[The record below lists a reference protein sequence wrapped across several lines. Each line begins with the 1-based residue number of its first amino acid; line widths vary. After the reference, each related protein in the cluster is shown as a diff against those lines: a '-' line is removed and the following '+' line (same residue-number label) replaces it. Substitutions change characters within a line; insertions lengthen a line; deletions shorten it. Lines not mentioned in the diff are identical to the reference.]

1 MCIHL
6 KTPSKCY
13 HDWTIADHSFKKY
26 KIWSSYIEPFKTTVF
41 ISTMKNHGSFLITI
55 VTEMNAFAIQDIC
68 NCWVWLIPQSISN
81 CNFWVWLIPRSM
93 PYCNGWVW
101 LFPKSMTHCDCRIW
115 LIPQCMLNFK
125 DWVCLIPQGMPYC
138 NGWVCLIP
146 QGMPY
151 YYCWVINLP
160 YYATISRFVE
170 CRDAIPIFIVM

>member
-26 KIWSSYIEPFKTTVF
+26 KIWSSYIESFKTTVF

-68 NCWVWLIPQSISN
+68 NCWVWLIPQS
-81 CNFWVWLIPRSM
+81 M

-101 LFPKSMTHCDCRIW
+101 LLPKSMTHCDCRIW
-115 LIPQCMLNFK
+115 LIPQCVLYFK
-125 DWVCLIPQGMPYC
+125 DWVCLIPKGMPYC

-146 QGMPY
+146 QGMSY

-160 YYATISRFVE
+160 NYAIISRFVE

>member
-26 KIWSSYIEPFKTTVF
+26 KIWSSYIESLKTTVF

-81 CNFWVWLIPRSM
+81 CNFWVWLLPEVCHIAMVEFDCSPK
-93 PYCNGWVW
+93 VW
-101 LFPKSMTHCDCRIW
+101 HI
-115 LIPQCMLNFK
+115 
-125 DWVCLIPQGMPYC
+125 
-138 NGWVCLIP
+138 
-146 QGMPY
+146 
-151 YYCWVINLP
+151 VI
-160 YYATISRFVE
+160 VE
-170 CRDAIPIFIVM
+170 FD